1 MSQLLYFGRF
11 GTGTATMSMHDLN
24 DETPPADDGSADG
37 GHEPA
42 SSLPRTLQEHLAQKL
57 RSAYH
62 ELAEKPAFL
71 GDPAIPV
78 EFEYHLARLEAVEKN
93 RHIEKVRNKG
103 IEAVKSA
110 LEDIVAG
117 PLEPETGKRGAN

>member
-1 MSQLLYFGRF
+1 MPSQNRQ
-11 GTGTATMSMHDLN
+11 
-24 DETPPADDGSADG
+24 DDAPGEIEEGSPRA
-37 GHEPA
+37 GHGPA
-42 SSLPRTLQEHLAQKL
+42 SGLPRTLQEHLAQKL

-78 EFEYHLARLEAVEKN
+78 EFEYHLARLEAVEKG
-93 RHIEKVRNKG
+93 RHIEKVRNQG
-103 IEAVKSA
+103 LEAVKSA

-117 PLEPETGKRGAN
+117 PLEPEAGKQGGN